1 MTTANAYE
9 RAKSLFDRGAIDQA
23 FDACRA
29 AMMDDKA
36 DGRPFLLAARMS
48 SMRGQLRHASEY
60 AAEAARRSPN
70 DALAQAYSAKCLVA
84 MNDLPQAR
92 AAAQRAFALGGSD
105 AATWDLLGFVLSR
118 TNQLDRAREAF
129 QHAVRLAPQKPGYW
143 LNLGAALAVLGDIQ
157 GAIRAYETCIERDPD
172 FTPAYLS
179 LVNLRPATPDRNFVA
194 KLEQLLSKMK
204 DDSSEAA
211 QIGYA
216 VARSLEELGE
226 YERALGAYAR
236 AKRSIKAEAKFSIE
250 RERATF
256 AAAAATAVRGS
267 VSSGHTSAA
276 PIFVVGM
283 PRSGTT
289 LVERIVSAHP
299 DVASAGELHI
309 FPSLVQQILSA
320 PGFSAAVF
328 EAVANANLA
337 ALGRAYESAARA
349 RIGSNEPKF
358 VDKLPLNFL
367 CAGLINRALPNAR
380 IVCLRR
386 DPMDTIIGNY
396 RQFLSGAYD
405 YSYDLEDTARYF
417 ILFDK
422 LVAHWRDTLPPDRFT
437 EVVYEDL
444 VADPEQETR
453 KLIAFCDLS
462 WNDACL
468 APHEN
473 AAPIATLSS
482 AQVREPINAKS
493 IGRWRRYGPGLDP
506 ARQILVQAGLIS

>member
-1 MTTANAYE
+1 MTTADAYQ
-9 RAKSLFDRGAIDQA
+9 RAKSLFDKGAIDQA
-23 FDACRA
+23 FGACRA

-48 SMRGQLRHASEY
+48 SMRGQLRRASEY

-70 DALAQAYSAKCLVA
+70 DALVQAYSARCFVA

-105 AATWDLLGFVLSR
+105 AAAWDLLGFVLAR
-118 TNQLDRAREAF
+118 INQLDRAREAF
-129 QHAVRLAPQKPGYW
+129 QHAVRLAPQKPEYL

-157 GAIRAYETCIERDPD
+157 GAIQAYESCIERDPD

-194 KLEQLLSKMK
+194 KLEQLHSKMK
-204 DDSSEAA
+204 DDGPEAA

-250 RERATF
+250 RESATF
-256 AAAAATAVRGS
+256 AAAAATAVRGAS
-267 VSSGHTSAA
+267 GGHTSAA

-299 DVASAGELHI
+299 DVASAGELQI
-309 FPSLVQQILSA
+309 FPSLVQQTLSA
-320 PGFSAAVF
+320 PGFSSAVF
-328 EAVANANLA
+328 EAAAKADLA

-349 RIGSNEPKF
+349 RLVSNEPKF
-358 VDKLPLNFL
+358 VDKLPLNFI

-396 RQFLSGAYD
+396 RQFLGGAYD

-422 LVAHWRDTLPPDRFT
+422 LVAHWRETLPSDRFT
-437 EVVYEDL
+437 EVIYEDL
-444 VADPEQETR
+444 VANAEQETR
-453 KLIAFCDLS
+453 RIIAFCDLP

-473 AAPIATLSS
+473 ATPIATLSS
-482 AQVREPINAKS
+482 AQVREPINSKS
-493 IGRWRRYGPGLDP
+493 IGRWRRYGQGLDP
-506 ARQILVQAGLIS
+506 ARQILMKAGLVS